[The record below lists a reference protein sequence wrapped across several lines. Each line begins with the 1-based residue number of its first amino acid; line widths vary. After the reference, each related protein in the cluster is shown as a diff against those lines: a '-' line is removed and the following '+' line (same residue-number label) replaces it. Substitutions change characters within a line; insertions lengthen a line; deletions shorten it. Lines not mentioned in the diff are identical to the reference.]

1 MVEIAVKDVL
11 VRKVDVSILNELK
24 RQAKLKNRSLQ
35 AELQVIFRNAAARRE
50 PLSDLEVVRKIRAS
64 NTKVNKTN
72 SIDLLHEDRRR

>member
-1 MVEIAVKDVL
+1 MAEIAVKDVL

-24 RQAKLKNRSLQ
+24 RQAKRKNRSLQ

-64 NTKVNKTN
+64 NTKINKTN
-72 SIDLLHEDRRR
+72 SVDLLREDRSR